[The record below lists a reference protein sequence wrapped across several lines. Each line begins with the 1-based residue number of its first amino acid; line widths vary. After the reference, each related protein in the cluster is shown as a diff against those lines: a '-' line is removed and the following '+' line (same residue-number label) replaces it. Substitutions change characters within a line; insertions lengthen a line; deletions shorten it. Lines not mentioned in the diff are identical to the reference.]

1 MTSPL
6 LRARQTVEALLEHWP
21 TPHPEQLTCNA
32 LAPGGR
38 AKKITRFLLGLN
50 GENVGL
56 VGHMPDLAEY
66 AGWLIGAKK
75 TRLEMAKA
83 GAAFIRFDGSPDKGE
98 GSLVWLATPEW
109 FEGGS
114 SARRVRGDP
123 LLLPPRPSRFGGAVG
138 RQPLQVLPDLL
149 RGQAHKA
156 FLRPQ
161 RLQDFPRSSGDGAC
175 RTYRCSSAGSDITT
189 SRRNSGGSGWREA
202 PNVVRAIGAP
212 APPAAPPGSAAGNDP

>member
-1 MTSPL
+1 MRKQSMNLYLIRHAEAAELNAGDERDDSERPLTDAGRAQCAALASALQARGVTLNQVVTSPL

-66 AGWLIGAKK
+66 AGWLIGTKK

-98 GSLVWLATPEW
+98 GALVWLATPEW
-109 FEGGS
+109 FEAG
-114 SARRVRGDP
+114 
-123 LLLPPRPSRFGGAVG
+123 
-138 RQPLQVLPDLL
+138 
-149 RGQAHKA
+149 
-156 FLRPQ
+156 
-161 RLQDFPRSSGDGAC
+161 
-175 RTYRCSSAGSDITT
+175 SAGK
-189 SRRNSGGSGWREA
+189 
-202 PNVVRAIGAP
+202 
-212 APPAAPPGSAAGNDP
+212 